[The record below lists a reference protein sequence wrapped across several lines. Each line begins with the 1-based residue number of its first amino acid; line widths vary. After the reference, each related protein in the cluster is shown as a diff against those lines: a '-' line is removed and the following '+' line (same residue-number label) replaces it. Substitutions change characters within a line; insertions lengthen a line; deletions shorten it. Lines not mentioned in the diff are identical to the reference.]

1 MVVESEGLFYIDEN
15 QLALKGILQIVK
27 IKYAQT
33 SMIIAWEMHYKSA
46 LQCIGSKGVCI
57 DEFCTHVRRRGEH
70 KRGIFCNHHLTS
82 DFTIFTNVDKKK

>member
-33 SMIIAWEMHYKSA
+33 SMIIAWEMHYQPA
-46 LQCIGSKGVCI
+46 LQFMYWFKRCVKR
-57 DEFCTHVRRRGEH
+57 DEFVHKLEERKRRRH
-70 KRGIFCNHHLTS
+70 
-82 DFTIFTNVDKKK
+82 

>member
-33 SMIIAWEMHYKSA
+33 SMIIAWEMHYQPA
-46 LQCIGSKGVCI
+46 LQFMYWFKRCVKR
-57 DEFCTHVRRRGEH
+57 DEFVHIPEERRRRGH
-70 KRGIFCNHHLTS
+70 
-82 DFTIFTNVDKKK
+82 

>member
-33 SMIIAWEMHYKSA
+33 SMIIAWEMHYQPA
-46 LQCIGSKGVCI
+46 LRFICIGSKGVL
-57 DEFCTHVRRRGEH
+57 RGMNLY
-70 KRGIFCNHHLTS
+70 IS
-82 DFTIFTNVDKKK
+82 

>member
-1 MVVESEGLFYIDEN
+1 MCVLNCNVYNVVVMVVVSEGLFYIAED

-46 LQCIGSKGVCI
+46 LVCIGSKGVS
-57 DEFCTHVRRRGEH
+57 V
-70 KRGIFCNHHLTS
+70 
-82 DFTIFTNVDKKK
+82 